1 VASQPSDAGSAA
13 LSRQVAR
20 VLVWCEVVA
29 VAAIALAIL
38 IDLAH
43 AVPEAA
49 VPLVKAGVLALLA
62 APFLALGWIAFT
74 TRADDRGRLAAY
86 ALATMAV
93 AVAGAL
99 IAR

>member
-1 VASQPSDAGSAA
+1 MASQPSDAGSAA

-43 AVPEAA
+43 VVPEAA

-62 APFLALGWIAFT
+62 APFLALGWIALT
-74 TRADDRGRLAAY
+74 TRADRGRLAAY
-86 ALATMAV
+86 ALATLAV